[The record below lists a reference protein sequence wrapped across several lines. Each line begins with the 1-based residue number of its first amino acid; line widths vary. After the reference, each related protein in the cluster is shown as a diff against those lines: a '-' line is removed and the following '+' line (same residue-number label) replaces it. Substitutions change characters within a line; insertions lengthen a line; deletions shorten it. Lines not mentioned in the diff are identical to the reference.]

1 MPKKAIARH
10 PAPPVEEKRV
20 ASSESESESEYESEQ
35 DMKTRTR
42 RRRAP
47 VARRESEEE
56 SGSESSSDSL
66 ESSGSSG
73 EESGS
78 ESDEAPIKESDSGE
92 PGSAADAKIV
102 AKYKQM
108 LPIGHAVL
116 AQQLKTSEILERVQ
130 NVFSQLQEPLRKQV
144 ALVSLRTP
152 ADLGINKIKS
162 YCCALQLLKQHNQ
175 IAPDDIKALVTTYET
190 KMLSEIYKFTLGPR
204 KIKTEEQKETV
215 TLLDVVSSD
224 QLETVD
230 FKTVS
235 LTELMSV
242 LELNPNW
249 KPAAVPYGTPAFK
262 IPVITKYECAYL
274 AHMLM
279 HPAHEKL
286 MTDIYDI
293 WPQNQAIIEGLIQY
307 ASDISDDDVHSKTRI
322 YGECVGH
329 INKLTSDYQS
339 RFIWG
344 ILDMYLSNICSE
356 KIRAMKYD
364 KKESVSQYET
374 RMRQFKKE
382 VISLGWIPDI
392 IVVEDALKNTREV
405 YAQLVKTAES
415 TLSQLIKGAAS
426 YKPIHELVS
435 SEEGIRSIHEKTASE
450 IIKSVM
456 TKPMK
461 VGRAEDLVFPRPHI
475 LKNPTRRELES
486 YLDKCQN
493 PYQSTQMGNVPIT
506 ANKIQALLFLDTI
519 DYMYHCLSHLL
530 KLSVHESGVVYTKE
544 IIKTQWDDL
553 NVKYMSQGVI
563 GQLIELLKVE
573 KPEHMVAIKKYA
585 FQEVEMA
592 LIPIQPSAPPKK
604 PALFTNGR
612 VRRLMRQE
620 YLVSQSHALQNPAP
634 VTLNEREEELV
645 RGLVVA
651 HIDRKQPDARF
662 VHAYHHMPSSTGK
675 LFYQPTLFMKHSI
688 CHLSDTHISKSY
700 IVIEHEKYVLAR
712 ITDGLLVE
720 FDGFDYINLRKINP
734 LRYDMPFRFL
744 AYDDPSSTVS
754 QRYCAER
761 IYALMEKDMP
771 VSTKPAFKAAWL
783 EILSRKTQHLSINQV
798 LSFLY
803 MLVAFY
809 HPAFQFAT
817 SSMQD
822 MLLKAYS
829 DGSAVKLMRDHTEEC
844 TVHCIMRKLFNLVKK
859 PSSTKYGLETL
870 VEYTHS
876 FIDTLLSRTFPFLS
890 YPKLSFPYLSSLVTL
905 SDIEEERKQ
914 TLQEEQPFSEP
925 VRHHLSDADILEL
938 FESPKTTPK
947 AEVFDVDFNVEESN
961 IDSQAVAAGS
971 SQVQPP
977 SDSTL
982 GIKKKKECKHSGGC
996 VYTLNLKNGKKE
1008 KVCKK
1013 CYERII

>member
-1 MPKKAIARH
+1 MPKKVKAPQ
-10 PAPPVEEKRV
+10 PAPKEDVSD
-20 ASSESESESEYESEQ
+20 SSVSSDSEPEQ
-35 DMKTRTR
+35 ELEQRTR

-47 VARRESEEE
+47 VERRESEDE
-56 SGSESSSDSL
+56 SSESSSDSL

-73 EESGS
+73 EDSGS
-78 ESDEAPIKESDSGE
+78 ESDEAPGNDLDGGE
-92 PGSAADAKIV
+92 AGSAADARIA

-108 LPIGHAVL
+108 APMVHDVL
-116 AQQLKTSEILERVQ
+116 SQQKATADILERVQ
-130 NVFSQLQEPLRKQV
+130 SVFSQLQDPLRKQV

-152 ADLGINKIKS
+152 GDLGINKIKS

-175 IAPDDIKALVTTYET
+175 IAPRDIQVLAMYYET

-204 KIKTEEQKETV
+204 KLKMEEQKETV

-235 LTELMSV
+235 LTDLMAV
-242 LELNPNW
+242 LENSNW
-249 KPAAVPYGTPAFK
+249 KAAAVPYGTPVSK

-274 AHMLM
+274 AHMLI

-286 MTDIYDI
+286 MTDIYTI
-293 WPQNQAIIEGLIQY
+293 WPQNQAIIEGLIQS
-307 ASDISDDDVHSKTRI
+307 ASDIADDDVHSKTRI

-329 INKLTSDYQS
+329 INTLTSDYQS
-339 RFIWG
+339 PYIWG
-344 ILDMYLSNICSE
+344 ILDMYLGNICSE
-356 KIRAMKYD
+356 KIRAMS
-364 KKESVSQYET
+364 SVSVKEYDT
-374 RMRQFKKE
+374 RIRLFKKE
-382 VISLGWIPDI
+382 VVSLGWIPDI
-392 IVVEDALKNTREV
+392 IVVEDALKKTREL
-405 YAQLVKTAES
+405 YTQLVKIAERS
-415 TLSQLIKGAAS
+415 LSQHVKSVVID
-426 YKPIHELVS
+426 KPIRQVVS
-435 SEEGIRSIHEKTASE
+435 SEEGIRSIPEKTAADL
-450 IIKSVM
+450 IKTVM
-456 TKPMK
+456 TKPME
-461 VGRAEDLVFPRPHI
+461 VGRIEDLVFPRPHI

-486 YLDKCQN
+486 YLDKCQT
-493 PYQSTQMGNVPIT
+493 PYQSTQGGNVPIT

-530 KLSVHESGVVYTKE
+530 KLSVHESATVYTKE
-544 IIKTQWDDL
+544 SIKTQWNDL

-573 KPEHMVAIKKYA
+573 KPEHMTAIKQYA

-592 LIPIQPSAPPKK
+592 LIPIQPSVPSKK
-604 PALFTNGR
+604 PELFTNGR
-612 VRRLMRQE
+612 LRRLMRQE
-620 YLVSQSHALQNPAP
+620 YSASQSHALKNPAP

-651 HIDRKQPDARF
+651 HHDRKQPDARF

-675 LFYQPTLFMKHSI
+675 LFYQPTLFMKHAI
-688 CHLSDTHISKSY
+688 CHLADTHISKSY
-700 IVIEHEKYVLAR
+700 IVVEDEKYVLAR
-712 ITDGLLVE
+712 ITDGILIE

-744 AYDDPSSTVS
+744 GYDDPSSTVS

-771 VSTKPAFKAAWL
+771 VLAKPAFKTAWL
-783 EILSRKTQHLSINQV
+783 DILSRKAQHLSINQV

-822 MLLKAYS
+822 TLLKAYS
-829 DGSAVKLMRDHTEEC
+829 DGSAVKIVRDHSEEC
-844 TVHCIMRKLFNLVKK
+844 TVHCIMRKLFNLAKK

-914 TLQEEQPFSEP
+914 TLPEEPPFGQV
-925 VRHHLSDADILEL
+925 VRDNLSDFDIDEL
-938 FESPKTTPK
+938 FESPKSSPK
-947 AEVFDVDFNVEESN
+947 PDVFDVDFNVEES
-961 IDSQAVAAGS
+961 AMEAAGS
-971 SQVQPP
+971 GDSAPQGQSDQPP
-977 SDSTL
+977 SDATL
-982 GIKKKKECKHSGGC
+982 GKKRKVCKHIKGC
-996 VYTLNLKNGKKE
+996 VNTLNLKNGKVE

-1013 CYERII
+1013 CYETHI

>member
-1 MPKKAIARH
+1 MPKKVKPPH
-10 PAPPVEEKRV
+10 PAPPVEEKRDV
-20 ASSESESESEYESEQ
+20 SSASESEYESEQ
-35 DMKTRTR
+35 EVETRAR
-42 RRRAP
+42 RRRVP

-56 SGSESSSDSL
+56 SSESSSDSL

-78 ESDEAPIKESDSGE
+78 ELDEAPVNDLDGGE
-92 PGSAADAKIV
+92 AGSAADARIA

-108 LPIGHAVL
+108 APVGQVVL
-116 AQQLKTSEILERVQ
+116 AQQKATADILERVQ
-130 NVFSQLQEPLRKQV
+130 SVFSQLQDPLRKQV

-152 ADLGINKIKS
+152 GDLGINKIKS

-175 IAPDDIKALVTTYET
+175 IAPHDIQALVTYYET

-204 KIKTEEQKETV
+204 KLKTEEQKETV

-249 KPAAVPYGTPAFK
+249 KPATVPYGTPVSK
-262 IPVITKYECAYL
+262 IPVITKYEWAYL

-279 HPAHEKL
+279 HPAHETL

-293 WPQNQAIIEGLIQY
+293 WPQNQTTIEGLIQY
-307 ASDISDDDVHSKTRI
+307 ASDISDDVHSKTRI

-339 RFIWG
+339 RYIWG

-356 KIRAMKYD
+356 KISAMSFN
-364 KKESVSQYET
+364 KKETVSQYET

-382 VISLGWIPDI
+382 VVSLGWIPDI
-392 IVVEDALKNTREV
+392 IVVEDALKKTREL
-405 YAQLVKTAES
+405 YTQLVKIAERS
-415 TLSQLIKGAAS
+415 LSQHVKSVVID
-426 YKPIHELVS
+426 KPIRQVVS
-435 SEEGIRSIHEKTASE
+435 SEEGIRSIPEKTAADL
-450 IIKSVM
+450 IKTVM
-456 TKPMK
+456 TKPME

-493 PYQSTQMGNVPIT
+493 PYQSTQRGNVPIT
-506 ANKIQALLFLDTI
+506 ANKIQGLLFLDTI
-519 DYMYHCLSHLL
+519 DYMYHCLSHVL
-530 KLSVHESGVVYTKE
+530 KLSVHESGAVYTKE
-544 IIKTQWDDL
+544 SIKTQWDDL
-553 NVKYMSQGVI
+553 IVKYMSQGVI
-563 GQLIELLKVE
+563 GQLIDLLNIE
-573 KPEHMVAIKKYA
+573 KPEHMLAIKKYT

-604 PALFTNGR
+604 PELFSNGR
-612 VRRLMRQE
+612 LRRLMRQE
-620 YLVSQSHALQNPAP
+620 YSASQSHTLKNPAP

-651 HIDRKQPDARF
+651 HLDRKQPDARF

-675 LFYQPTLFMKHSI
+675 LFYQPTLFMKHAI
-688 CHLSDTHISKSY
+688 CHLADTHISKSY
-700 IVIEHEKYVLAR
+700 IVVEHEKYVLAR

-744 AYDDPSSTVS
+744 GYDDPSSTVS

-771 VSTKPAFKAAWL
+771 VSVKPAFKTAWID
-783 EILSRKTQHLSINQV
+783 ILSRKTQHLSINQV

-822 MLLKAYS
+822 TLLKAYS

-844 TVHCIMRKLFNLVKK
+844 TVHCVMRKLFNLVKK

-876 FIDTLLSRTFPFLS
+876 FIDTLLSRSFPFLN

-914 TLQEEQPFSEP
+914 TLQEEQPFSES
-925 VRHHLSDADILEL
+925 VRHQLSDADILEM

-947 AEVFDVDFNVEESN
+947 AEVFDVDFNVEES

-971 SQVQPP
+971 DQVQQ
-977 SDSTL
+977 SESTL

-1013 CYERII
+1013 CYEKRI